1 MIFLF
6 KKIHVQATVGGH
18 GLGPLL
24 FKAEPGCPG
33 RDWGTAV
40 RSFFSKKSRFDATDA
55 CPTVQLRETHDR
67 AGRFVCPDEITNTKR
82 TDLVPGDCAFGSSS
96 PLDRASFLG
105 FGEEKV
111 ARPDLGARAHRLLDT

>member
-55 CPTVQLRETHDR
+55 CPTVQLKGNTRSSR
-67 AGRFVCPDEITNTKR
+67 QVRLPGRNHEH
-82 TDLVPGDCAFGSSS
+82 
-96 PLDRASFLG
+96 
-105 FGEEKV
+105 E
-111 ARPDLGARAHRLLDT
+111 AHRPGTW